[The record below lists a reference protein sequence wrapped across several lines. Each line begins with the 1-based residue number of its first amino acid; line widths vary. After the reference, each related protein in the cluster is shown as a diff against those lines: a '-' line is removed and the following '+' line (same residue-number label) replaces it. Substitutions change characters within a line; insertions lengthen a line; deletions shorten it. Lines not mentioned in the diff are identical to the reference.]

1 VQSRRREKYVRRE
14 KEGRAAKGSSPAAIA
29 AAVSA
34 AMRDGS

>member
-14 KEGRAAKGSSPAAIA
+14 KERRAAIA